1 MQVREVLGQELIALI
16 LTEVGMFS
24 LISEFDLMVSCHMSF
39 ANFPF
44 DQHFCPIEITVPDV
58 EIYLEEGGV
67 SFEHSNDTT
76 EQNYN
81 FKVNGRINQI

>member
-16 LTEVGMFS
+16 LTENGKFS
-24 LISEFDLMVSCHMSF
+24 LISEFDLTVSCQMSF

-44 DQHFCPIEITVPDV
+44 DQHLCPIEITVADV

-67 SFEHSNDTT
+67 SFENSNDTT

-81 FKVNGRINQI
+81 FKVNVKSNQI